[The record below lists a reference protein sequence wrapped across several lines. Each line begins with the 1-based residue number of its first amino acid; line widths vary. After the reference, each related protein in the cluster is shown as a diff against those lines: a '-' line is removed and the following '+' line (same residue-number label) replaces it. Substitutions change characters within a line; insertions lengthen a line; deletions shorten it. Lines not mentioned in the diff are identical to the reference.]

1 MNKGLKRRVL
11 TALFAVLACSFL
23 VGSFTVSAAGNYRP
37 EDFFAVEGGEIGY
50 VEENYDAGATTGTH
64 VFITGT
70 DPNNG
75 TATLK
80 YKDAL
85 DVADLGNAVTF
96 QVLPE
101 KDGEVDFDGVQVI
114 LRDSADPDQ
123 LISVLVERS
132 ASWDTSSTEPDAH
145 TSGYVSLEEN
155 LSRVNE
161 DYEGGNIKEG
171 MVRLGANIE
180 QFVYA
185 LDNIA
190 GEGYSKHGTMN
201 LGTWGTI
208 YPLLASRYNEE
219 TQTSEGTKAIAVGY
233 SNSVV
238 SVNGVTIA
246 DLKNDTWQS
255 ASVDALVNNEAA
267 YGGIIAKYTDEY
279 IDNLFSS
286 GKVTV
291 ELKFINVKKSVI
303 EVNIANIGGTQLA
316 KFYENNFESV
326 AGTDSQ
332 QVVGTNVDLSVPIV
346 LPAIEAGALASDA
359 VTFQLLPN
367 GTGWACEYVT
377 ITLRNTADVSKT
389 INIFVDRNTIWY
401 GEDAIGAFV
410 SLEEE
415 VFAEGDGW
423 TKLSATKDRE
433 TRQDVVSRAYY
444 TGLAG
449 VDTDEYSAYG
459 TFKLGGTSHAG
470 LLGKNEG
477 ENSKLIKIRYE
488 NSTIYFNDTVL
499 ADLKNDFYQSLS
511 TNNLIPAADG
521 AENDQAIIDKYT
533 DEYVDSL
540 FADGKVQ
547 IELSFAE
554 NLNGSVNIISYGGQS
569 AANLQIGEDVG
580 AKDTLAPVI
589 TAISGD
595 TYDAKTN
602 TFTVEKDTQYTVSE
616 LAAITA
622 ADVMDPAPV
631 TGIEVYNKDGVQYE
645 TAAVTFAEGDYVILY
660 AVDADGNRSEV
671 RASVAFAGAQTTYT
685 VTYTDGSGTNATVA
699 EGETYT
705 FAAAEQAG
713 KSFAGWVI
721 NGKLY
726 PANYETAVTENLEV
740 SALFLSFAT
749 GDAEL
754 AGEGIIRWY
763 TRIGAEDHAALT
775 ALADVRFG
783 TLITCDSKAGYLD
796 IATNVWAVEGAEYR
810 AAFTDIPA
818 EMYGAS
824 FTGTGYAIVA
834 YENGVSAVVYASGS
848 TVSVDG
854 LSA

>member
-64 VFITGT
+64 VFIMGT

-132 ASWDTSSTEPDAH
+132 ASWDTSTTEPDAH

-161 DYEGGNIKEG
+161 DYEGGDIKEG

-185 LDNIA
+185 LDNMA
-190 GEGYSKHGTMN
+190 GQGYSKHGTMN
-201 LGTWGTI
+201 LGTWNTI

-219 TQTSEGTKAIAVGY
+219 TQTSEGTKAITVGY

-255 ASVDALVNNEAA
+255 ASVNALVNDEAA

-316 KFYENNFESV
+316 KFYENNFESQ
-326 AGTDSQ
+326 AEYTEGAPET
-332 QVVGTNVDLSVPIV
+332 VVGTKIPMSTSATVLGKAAVADLAEPF
-346 LPAIEAGALASDA
+346 E
-359 VTFQLLPN
+359 FQLLPN
-367 GTGWACEYVT
+367 GVGNDNLAAENVL
-377 ITLRNTADVSKT
+377 ITFRDS
-389 INIFVDRNTIWY
+389 VDSSQTLTVIIEKSTLWD
-401 GEDAIGAFV
+401 GSTLHPAAFV
-410 SLEEE
+410 SLEENT
-415 VFAEGDGW
+415 VRKDNYGYRVLVANSAQNVVGYDGW
-423 TKLSATKDRE
+423 QKTG
-433 TRQDVVSRAYY
+433 Y
-444 TGLAG
+444 TAKGTINLG
-449 VDTDEYSAYG
+449 VWGSYFPY
-459 TFKLGGTSHAG
+459 LGV
-470 LLGKNEG
+470 E
-477 ENSKLIKIRYE
+477 
-488 NSTIYFNDTVL
+488 
-499 ADLKNDFYQSLS
+499 
-511 TNNLIPAADG
+511 ADG
-521 AENDQAIIDKYT
+521 RYTKPITITYAEKEVQVNGYKVANLNDADYRAKSTEKLDPVENAGIIAKYT
-533 DEYVDSL
+533 DDYINNLFSSGEVYVEIR
-540 FADGKVQ
+540 FDGT
-547 IELSFAE
+547 F
-554 NLNGSVNIISYGGQS
+554 NGSVNVLSLGGQS
-569 AANLQIGEDVG
+569 AANLQLGSAG

-595 TYDAKTN
+595 TYDAETN

-763 TRIGAEDHAALT
+763 TRIDAEDHAALT

>member
-11 TALFAVLACSFL
+11 TALFAVAACSFL
-23 VGSFTVSAAGNYRP
+23 VGSFTVSAAGDYLP

-64 VFITGT
+64 VFIMGT

-132 ASWDTSSTEPDAH
+132 ASWDTSTTEPDAH

-161 DYEGGNIKEG
+161 DYEGGDIKEG

-185 LDNIA
+185 LDNMA
-190 GEGYSKHGTMN
+190 GQGYSKHGTMN
-201 LGTWGTI
+201 LGTWNTI

-255 ASVDALVNNEAA
+255 ASVNALVNDEAA

-316 KFYENNFESV
+316 KFYENNFESQ
-326 AGTDSQ
+326 AEYTEGAPET
-332 QVVGTNVDLSVPIV
+332 VVGTKIPMSTSATVLGKAAVADLAEPF
-346 LPAIEAGALASDA
+346 E
-359 VTFQLLPN
+359 FQLLPN
-367 GTGWACEYVT
+367 GVGNDNLAAENVL
-377 ITLRNTADVSKT
+377 ITFRDS
-389 INIFVDRNTIWY
+389 VDSSQTLTVIIEKSTLWD
-401 GEDAIGAFV
+401 GSTLHPAAFV
-410 SLEEE
+410 SLEENT
-415 VFAEGDGW
+415 VRKDNYGYRVLVANSAQNVVGYDGW
-423 TKLSATKDRE
+423 QKTG
-433 TRQDVVSRAYY
+433 Y
-444 TGLAG
+444 TAKGTINLG
-449 VDTDEYSAYG
+449 VWGSYFPY
-459 TFKLGGTSHAG
+459 LGV
-470 LLGKNEG
+470 E
-477 ENSKLIKIRYE
+477 
-488 NSTIYFNDTVL
+488 
-499 ADLKNDFYQSLS
+499 
-511 TNNLIPAADG
+511 ADG
-521 AENDQAIIDKYT
+521 RYTKPITITYAEKEVQVNGYKVANLNDADYRAKSTEKLDPVENAGIIAKYT
-533 DEYVDSL
+533 DDYINNLFSSGEVYVEIR
-540 FADGKVQ
+540 FDGT
-547 IELSFAE
+547 F
-554 NLNGSVNIISYGGQS
+554 NGSVNVLSLGGQS
-569 AANLQIGEDVG
+569 AANLQLGSAG

-595 TYDAKTN
+595 TYDAETN

-726 PANYETAVTENLEV
+726 PANYETAVSENLEV

-763 TRIGAEDHAALT
+763 TRIDAEDHAALT

>member
-23 VGSFTVSAAGNYRP
+23 VGSFTVSAAGNYLP

-64 VFITGT
+64 VFIMGT
-70 DPNNG
+70 DPDNG

-132 ASWDTSSTEPDAH
+132 ASWDTSTTEPDAH

-161 DYEGGNIKEG
+161 DYDEDIKEG

-190 GEGYSKHGTMN
+190 GVGYSKHGTMN

-219 TQTSEGTKAIAVGY
+219 TQTSEGTKAITVGY

-255 ASVDALVNNEAA
+255 ASVDALVKDDAA

-316 KFYENNFESV
+316 KFYENNFESQ
-326 AGTDSQ
+326 AEYTEGAPET
-332 QVVGTNVDLSVPIV
+332 VVGTKIPMSTSATVLGKAAVADLAEPF
-346 LPAIEAGALASDA
+346 E
-359 VTFQLLPN
+359 FQLLPN
-367 GTGWACEYVT
+367 GVGNDNLAAENVL
-377 ITLRNTADVSKT
+377 ITFRDS
-389 INIFVDRNTIWY
+389 VDSSQTLTVIIEKSTLWD
-401 GEDAIGAFV
+401 GSTLHPAAFV
-410 SLEEE
+410 SLEENT
-415 VFAEGDGW
+415 VRKDNYGYRVLVANSAQNVVGYDGW
-423 TKLSATKDRE
+423 QKTG
-433 TRQDVVSRAYY
+433 Y
-444 TGLAG
+444 TAKG
-449 VDTDEYSAYG
+449 
-459 TFKLGGTSHAG
+459 
-470 LLGKNEG
+470 
-477 ENSKLIKIRYE
+477 
-488 NSTIYFNDTVL
+488 TIYLGVWGSYFPYLGVE
-499 ADLKNDFYQSLS
+499 
-511 TNNLIPAADG
+511 ADG
-521 AENDQAIIDKYT
+521 RYTKPITITYAEKEVQVNGYKVANLNDADYRAKSTESLDPVKNAGIIAKYT
-533 DEYVDSL
+533 DDYINNLFSSGEVYVEIR
-540 FADGKVQ
+540 FDGT
-547 IELSFAE
+547 F
-554 NLNGSVNIISYGGQS
+554 NGSVNVLSLGGQS
-569 AANLQIGEDVG
+569 AANLQLGNAG

-595 TYDAKTN
+595 TYDAETN

-671 RASVAFAGAQTTYT
+671 RASVAFAAAQTTYT

-763 TRIGAEDHAALT
+763 TRIDAEDHAALT

>member
-23 VGSFTVSAAGNYRP
+23 VGSFTVSAAGNYLP

-64 VFITGT
+64 VFIMGT

-132 ASWDTSSTEPDAH
+132 ASWDTSPTEPDAH

-190 GEGYSKHGTMN
+190 GEGYSQHGTMN

-303 EVNIANIGGTQLA
+303 EVNIANIGGTNLA
-316 KFYENNFESV
+316 KPYENNFESQ
-326 AGTDSQ
+326 AEYTEGAPET
-332 QVVGTNVDLSVPIV
+332 VVGTKIPMATSATVLGKAAVADLAEPF
-346 LPAIEAGALASDA
+346 E
-359 VTFQLLPN
+359 FQLLPN
-367 GTGWACEYVT
+367 GVGNDNLAAENVL
-377 ITLRNTADVSKT
+377 ITFRDSVDSSQTLTVIIEKSTLWDSVSLHP
-389 INIFVDRNTIWY
+389 
-401 GEDAIGAFV
+401 AAFV
-410 SLEEE
+410 SLEENTARKDNYGYRGL
-415 VFAEGDGW
+415 VANSDQNVVGYDGW
-423 TKLSATKDRE
+423 QKTG
-433 TRQDVVSRAYY
+433 Y
-444 TGLAG
+444 TAKG
-449 VDTDEYSAYG
+449 
-459 TFKLGGTSHAG
+459 
-470 LLGKNEG
+470 
-477 ENSKLIKIRYE
+477 
-488 NSTIYFNDTVL
+488 TIYLGVWGSYFPYLGVE
-499 ADLKNDFYQSLS
+499 
-511 TNNLIPAADG
+511 ADG
-521 AENDQAIIDKYT
+521 RYTKPITITYAEKEVQVNGYKVANLNDADYRATSTEELDPVKNADIIAKYT
-533 DEYVDSL
+533 DDYINNLFSSGEVYVEIR
-540 FADGKVQ
+540 FDGT
-547 IELSFAE
+547 F
-554 NLNGSVNIISYGGQS
+554 NGSVNVLSLGGQS

>member
-1 MNKGLKRRVL
+1 MATSATVL
-11 TALFAVLACSFL
+11 
-23 VGSFTVSAAGNYRP
+23 GKAA
-37 EDFFAVEGGEIGY
+37 
-50 VEENYDAGATTGTH
+50 
-64 VFITGT
+64 
-70 DPNNG
+70 
-75 TATLK
+75 
-80 YKDAL
+80 
-85 DVADLGNAVTF
+85 VADLAEPFEFQLLPNGVGNDNLAAENVLITF
-96 QVLPE
+96 
-101 KDGEVDFDGVQVI
+101 
-114 LRDSADPDQ
+114 RDSVDSSQTLTVIIEKSTLWD
-123 LISVLVERS
+123 SVSLHP
-132 ASWDTSSTEPDAH
+132 AAF
-145 TSGYVSLEEN
+145 VSLEEN
-155 LSRVNE
+155 TARKDNYGYRGLV
-161 DYEGGNIKEG
+161 
-171 MVRLGANIE
+171 ANSD
-180 QFVYA
+180 QNVV
-185 LDNIA
+185 
-190 GEGYSKHGTMN
+190 GYDGWQKTGYTAK
-201 LGTWGTI
+201 GTI
-208 YPLLASRYNEE
+208 YLGVWGSYFPYLGVEADGRY
-219 TQTSEGTKAIAVGY
+219 TKPITITYAEKEVQ
-233 SNSVV
+233 
-238 SVNGVTIA
+238 VNGYKVANLNDA
-246 DLKNDTWQS
+246 DYRATSTEELDPVKNAD
-255 ASVDALVNNEAA
+255 
-267 YGGIIAKYTDEY
+267 IIAKYTDDY
-279 IDNLFSS
+279 INNLFSS
-286 GKVTV
+286 GEVYV
-291 ELKFINVKKSVI
+291 EIRF
-303 EVNIANIGGTQLA
+303 
-316 KFYENNFESV
+316 
-326 AGTDSQ
+326 D
-332 QVVGTNVDLSVPIV
+332 
-346 LPAIEAGALASDA
+346 
-359 VTFQLLPN
+359 
-367 GTGWACEYVT
+367 
-377 ITLRNTADVSKT
+377 
-389 INIFVDRNTIWY
+389 
-401 GEDAIGAFV
+401 
-410 SLEEE
+410 
-415 VFAEGDGW
+415 
-423 TKLSATKDRE
+423 
-433 TRQDVVSRAYY
+433 
-444 TGLAG
+444 
-449 VDTDEYSAYG
+449 G
-459 TFKLGGTSHAG
+459 TF
-470 LLGKNEG
+470 
-477 ENSKLIKIRYE
+477 
-488 NSTIYFNDTVL
+488 
-499 ADLKNDFYQSLS
+499 
-511 TNNLIPAADG
+511 
-521 AENDQAIIDKYT
+521 
-533 DEYVDSL
+533 
-540 FADGKVQ
+540 
-547 IELSFAE
+547 
-554 NLNGSVNIISYGGQS
+554 NGSVNVLSLGGQS

-622 ADVMDPAPV
+622 TDVMDPAPV

>member
-11 TALFAVLACSFL
+11 TALFAVAACSFL
-23 VGSFTVSAAGNYRP
+23 VGSFTVSAAGDYLP

-64 VFITGT
+64 VFIMGT

-101 KDGEVDFDGVQVI
+101 KDGEVDFDGVQGI

-132 ASWDTSSTEPDAH
+132 ASWDTSTTEPDAH

-161 DYEGGNIKEG
+161 DYEGGDIKEG

-185 LDNIA
+185 LDNMA
-190 GEGYSKHGTMN
+190 GQGYSKHGTMN
-201 LGTWGTI
+201 LGTWNTI

-255 ASVDALVNNEAA
+255 ASVNALVNDEAA

-316 KFYENNFESV
+316 KFYENNFESQ
-326 AGTDSQ
+326 AEYTEGAPET
-332 QVVGTNVDLSVPIV
+332 VVGTKIPMSTSATVLGKAAVADLAEPF
-346 LPAIEAGALASDA
+346 E
-359 VTFQLLPN
+359 FQLLPN
-367 GTGWACEYVT
+367 GVGNDNLAAENVL
-377 ITLRNTADVSKT
+377 ITFRDS
-389 INIFVDRNTIWY
+389 VDSSQTLTVIIEKSTLWD
-401 GEDAIGAFV
+401 GSTLHPAAFV
-410 SLEEE
+410 SLEENT
-415 VFAEGDGW
+415 VRKDNYGYRVLVANSAQNVVGYDGW
-423 TKLSATKDRE
+423 QKTG
-433 TRQDVVSRAYY
+433 Y
-444 TGLAG
+444 TAKGTINLG
-449 VDTDEYSAYG
+449 VWGSYFPY
-459 TFKLGGTSHAG
+459 LGV
-470 LLGKNEG
+470 E
-477 ENSKLIKIRYE
+477 
-488 NSTIYFNDTVL
+488 
-499 ADLKNDFYQSLS
+499 
-511 TNNLIPAADG
+511 ADG
-521 AENDQAIIDKYT
+521 RYTKPITITYAEKEVQVNGYKVANLNDADYRAKSTEKLDPVENAGIIAKYT
-533 DEYVDSL
+533 DDYINNLFSSGEVYVEIR
-540 FADGKVQ
+540 FDGT
-547 IELSFAE
+547 F
-554 NLNGSVNIISYGGQS
+554 NGSVNVLSLGGQS
-569 AANLQIGEDVG
+569 AANLQLGSAG

-595 TYDAKTN
+595 TYDAETN

-726 PANYETAVTENLEV
+726 PANYETAVSENLEV

-763 TRIGAEDHAALT
+763 TRIDAEDHAALT